1 MDPRILDLNINEF
14 NKYTKCSP
22 LIVLEIIRNFQYI
35 LILSEGVEQSY
46 FIPTMHLKIC
56 VYTI

>member
-22 LIVLEIIRNFQYI
+22 LIILEIIRNFQYI
-35 LILSEGVEQSY
+35 LILSEGVEQS
-46 FIPTMHLKIC
+46 
-56 VYTI
+56 